1 MRCHHIAPLE
11 ANQKAQQRITIK
23 CSRVADRAFPEFKIF
38 SWQPVD
44 FGRYPTNSSIQF
56 TKGRDTMTMSSR
68 PLVGPGRFQWNAGG
82 WFGSSLGS
90 SAWMIV
96 TSYLLVFHN
105 QPSLGL
111 VPAVGFAIVLFASLL
126 LWARR
131 DRIYPFP
138 AMMGLLGLLAVA
150 IPLVWIVVSSNGSP
164 AALAAMNWPASTW
177 PTVLVCAIAPALMIW
192 FLVLERSVTTKPDT
206 TKPESKIVA

>member
-1 MRCHHIAPLE
+1 
-11 ANQKAQQRITIK
+11 
-23 CSRVADRAFPEFKIF
+23 
-38 SWQPVD
+38 
-44 FGRYPTNSSIQF
+44 
-56 TKGRDTMTMSSR
+56 MTMSSR
-68 PLVGPGRFQWNAGG
+68 PLVGPGRFQWNTGG

-96 TSYLLVFHN
+96 ISCFLVFYD
-105 QPSLGL
+105 QRTLAL

-138 AMMGLLGLLAVA
+138 AMMGLLGLLAIA
-150 IPLVWIVVSSNGSP
+150 IPLVWITVSLSGSP
-164 AALAAMNWPASTW
+164 EALAKMNWPSSIW

-192 FLVLERSVTTKPDT
+192 FLVLERSVITKPDT
-206 TKPESKIVA
+206 TKPDSKIVA